1 MGSDLLA
8 ALRASGA
15 SIFSQDNRILTLRF
29 AESSNLGE
37 DTLLPHHL
45 AGEEGL
51 SKNPRHILTCLSVH
65 AYLEL
70 KNLIG
75 QPVEIGLLL
84 PDGGQRVFTGI
95 VTAARR
101 GNANGGFCVYV
112 LTVESALTALA
123 LRRNSRNYQ
132 DMSVPE
138 IVKALLDEHIAGNPV
153 FAASF
158 QYRDKLRRQYP
169 KRSYCN
175 QYRETDLAF
184 IERLLAE
191 EGITYRFSHGPD
203 DDMPLR
209 LEPSEVSDTPI
220 LHTLILQDADTAH
233 PVVGKTPVRFH
244 RTDGAEADD
253 AIDSWEGERS
263 VQSGQTSLTTWDY
276 KGSTQLPADELTTH
290 SGGKAQQDLMA
301 TLEDY
306 DPQSAYYGS
315 QTEEVGR
322 YAELRQLAKDFAGK
336 QHYGSG
342 TPRHLFPGGKFGLE
356 DHPVHDQSNP
366 EDRLFVVTD
375 LAFEA
380 QNNLTPEAQTAL
392 GGLLDDTDAGK
403 GQNRPPYRNTFKA
416 VRHDTTIVPDYHLTR
431 HQKPTAVGTTTALV
445 VGPPDEE
452 IFTDEHGRIKLQFHW
467 QRKQDH
473 PQGGA
478 DFDDH
483 SSTWVRVAVPSAGAQ
498 WGTQYIPRIGQEVV
512 VDFIEGDIDRPLV
525 TGVVYNGSH
534 IPPTFSGAGALPA
547 NKTLSGH
554 KSKEYK
560 GSTYNEL
567 LFDDSTGQMRV
578 KLSSEHGKSQLNQG
592 YLIHPRTGGKGEARG
607 EGFELRTDHHG
618 AVRAGQGLLLT
629 TEAQPMAGGK
639 QLARDL
645 ATSQLDAAYSL
656 AKSLGEVATKQYA
669 DTLEHGPEKISP
681 DNAPEDKTQSGHL
694 KHHLDALKAWEGSSN
709 TDPRNETAKDEAGR
723 QPILVLASPA
733 GIAEVTAQNHSIA
746 AGTNIDQVAQ
756 RDLNQTSGRR
766 WLHNAGQH
774 ISLFV
779 NGLKEKISLKLIA
792 AQGKVQMQAQHGEM
806 ELTAEQDILIT
817 SLQKKVVI
825 AAKEEILLTAGGGYI
840 RLKGG
845 NIDIHCPGIVSIK
858 GEKHKLSGPDSMNI
872 GHPAFPNN
880 LPKTPLVIN
889 TDHSPEGHRAGWAGM
904 PYKLFADGAQIKEG
918 VLDETGQLPIAHEVP
933 TQKYKLELAN
943 GMIHNIPIPN
953 SYSNP
958 EQGEAAN
965 SGFLRHVAGKAPD
978 TGATPQRAN
987 TREDYFKALKGD
999 SENNQA

>member
-1 MGSDLLA
+1 MGTDLLA
-8 ALRASGA
+8 DLRASGA
-15 SIFSQDNRILTLRF
+15 SIFSQDNRILSLRF
-29 AESSNLGE
+29 SESSGLGD

-51 SKNPRHILTCLSVH
+51 SKNPRHTLTCLSAQAH
-65 AYLEL
+65 LEL

-84 PDGGQRVFTGI
+84 PEGGQRIFSGI
-95 VTAARR
+95 VTAAQR
-101 GNANGGFCVYV
+101 GNADGGFCVYV
-112 LTVESALTALA
+112 LTVESALAALA
-123 LRRNSRNYQ
+123 HRRNSRNYQ
-132 DMSVPE
+132 DMSVPD
-138 IVKALLDEHIAGNPV
+138 IVKALLDEHIAGNPI

-158 QYRDKLRRQYP
+158 RYRDKLRRTYP
-169 KRSYCN
+169 TRSYCN
-175 QYRETDLAF
+175 QYREADLAF

-203 DDMPLR
+203 EDQPLR
-209 LEPSEVSDTPI
+209 PALADARNTPI
-220 LHTLILQDADTAH
+220 LHTLILQDADTPH
-233 PVVGKTPVRFH
+233 PDAGESPVRFH
-244 RTDGAEADD
+244 RTDGVEAAD
-253 AIDSWEGERS
+253 AIDSWTGERAL
-263 VQSGQTSLTTWDY
+263 QSGQTSLTTWDY
-276 KGSTQLPADELTTH
+276 KGSAQLPADELATDS
-290 SGGKAQQDLMA
+290 SGQARQDLMA

-306 DPQSAYYGS
+306 DPQTAYYGS
-315 QTEEVGR
+315 QNEEVGR
-322 YAELRQLAKDFAGK
+322 YAELRQLAKDFSGK
-336 QHYGSG
+336 QHCGSG

-380 QNNLTPEAQTAL
+380 QNNLTPEAQGAL
-392 GGLLDDTDAGK
+392 GGLIGDTDAGK

-445 VGPPDEE
+445 VGPPGEE

-473 PQGGA
+473 PRGGA
-478 DFDDH
+478 DFDDR

-498 WGTQYIPRIGQEVV
+498 WGTLYIPRIGQEVV

-534 IPPTFSGAGALPA
+534 MPPTFSGAGALPA

-592 YLIHPRTGGKGEARG
+592 YLIHPRTGGKGEPRG

-618 AVRAGQGLLLT
+618 AVRAGHGLLLT

-639 QLARDL
+639 QLARNL
-645 ATSQLDAAYSL
+645 ATGQLDAAYSL

-694 KHHLDALKAWEGSSN
+694 KHHLEALKAWEGSSN
-709 TDPRNETAKDEAGR
+709 TDPRNETAKEEAGR

-858 GEKHKLSGPDSMNI
+858 AEKHKLSGPDSMYI

-880 LPKTPLVIN
+880 LPKTPLIVN
-889 TDHSPEGHRAGWAGM
+889 ADHAPEGHKGGWAGM
-904 PYKLFADGAQIKEG
+904 PFKLYADGTLLKKG
-918 VLDETGQLPIAHEVP
+918 VLDSNSPLRIDHEVP
-933 TQKYKLELAN
+933 TQKYKLILAN
-943 GMIHNIPIPN
+943 GISYDIPVPN
-953 SYSNP
+953 AYSNDTK
-958 EQGEAAN
+958 GAAAN
-965 SGFLRHVAGKAPD
+965 QGFLRHTGGTASD
-978 TGATPQRAN
+978 TEVTKPPSGTA
-987 TREDYFKALKGD
+987 RENYFRTMT
-999 SENNQA
+999 NQNDEGS